1 MFFSR
6 RHALLNRGG
15 KTILVKNLADP
26 DGSQPFELDTG
37 FTATAGRA
45 LTLYLDFTFT
55 GGSSANLI
63 CAGLNPA
70 AWVQHDGLKVYLCI
84 DGDTDTTRVHFF
96 EQTLNVALGDPTGR
110 NRMVFRV
117 DYQTGSRAVLD
128 AWRNGAKVIDSAA
141 ASTLMLGPVKL
152 SNAEGTSRFRG
163 TYHEISLLP
172 GTLRDEQLRALT
184 IV

>member
-1 MFFSR
+1 M
-6 RHALLNRGG
+6 
-15 KTILVKNLADP
+15 
-26 DGSQPFELDTG
+26 
-37 FTATAGRA
+37 
-45 LTLYLDFTFT
+45 
-55 GGSSANLI
+55 
-63 CAGLNPA
+63 
-70 AWVQHDGLKVYLCI
+70 QHDGLKVYLCI